1 MKKIAFLFALLGCLK
16 SFAQPV
22 SINPTGSNLII
33 ENTRPQL
40 SASQETELISAC
52 AGNNNA
58 EILFIGQNQ
67 TQASIIAYDVE
78 KGERKILGQFKS
90 NNYNGIH
97 CINEDFLILTKQNGA
112 RSSLE
117 MVFLK
122 QKNLV
127 PSSLRFTEA
136 LICSKSPQATGFFF
150 VNKEEGA
157 DVLYQFPTDGKAPQ
171 LVSKLN
177 GSVQSAFID
186 KNGTLVAYT
195 TYHKNELCLYVS
207 IAGKPATKIKSWQKG
222 VFMNIEGFNEK
233 SKSFFIKS
241 NVWGKG
247 IQTGSISIE
256 NGNPV
261 ADKSNPANAIDVTH
275 VISSAENLDAIG
287 FVTTGRERR
296 NLSFTEKGK
305 QLLIFAEKSI
315 GNPQFSISRI
325 ENLSTVEIFKIESP
339 EVKSKFIVNYKNKFI
354 DVSKGSNTQSFVY
367 RAAPIEF
374 NTIYDKPAFAL
385 FFKGNSTQA
394 STPPLMVIYS
404 NLESTGMS
412 MSYSAFIQGLCS
424 TGYDVLLL
432 PNPSITDNPKFDVND
447 ILSEQSEQLNSL
459 FKKLNGDK
467 RNNCQNICI
476 VLPEELSIL
485 TPAISSLTLEKN
497 TLICSENFDNQLELS
512 STASAITHS
521 DESIPLLDIFPMSEG
536 NARVYSFGNASNLK
550 SKNQSNKNFNFTFS
564 KALAPSKEFIDV
576 INAHFKLEIKI
587 KVAGN

>member
-1 MKKIAFLFALLGCLK
+1 MKKIAFLFALLGCLQ

-22 SINPTGSNLII
+22 SINPTGSNLKI

-40 SASQETELISAC
+40 SPSQETELISAC
-52 AGNNNA
+52 AGTNNS

-97 CINEDFLILTKQNGA
+97 YINEDFLILTKRNGA
-112 RSSLE
+112 RNSLE
-117 MVFLK
+117 MVYLK

-127 PSSLRFTEA
+127 PSSLRFNEA
-136 LICSKSPQATGFFF
+136 LICSKSSQAPGFFF
-150 VNKEEGA
+150 VNKDEGA
-157 DVLYQFPTDGKAPQ
+157 DVLYHFAPDGKAPQ

-177 GSVQSAFID
+177 GTVQSAFID
-186 KNGTLVAYT
+186 KNGTLVGYL
-195 TYHKNELCLYVS
+195 TYYKNELCLFVS
-207 IAGKPATKIKSWQKG
+207 IGGKPATKIKSWQKG

-256 NGNPV
+256 NGNPTL
-261 ADKSNPANAIDVTH
+261 DKSNPTNAIDVTH

-296 NLSFTEKGK
+296 NLSFTDKGK

-325 ENLSTVEIFKIESP
+325 EHLNTMEIFRIESP

-354 DVSKGSNTQSFVY
+354 DVSKGSNTPGFVY

-374 NTIYDKPAFAL
+374 NTVYETPSFAL

-394 STPPLMVIYS
+394 STPPLMVMYS
-404 NLESTGMS
+404 SLESTGVCMN
-412 MSYSAFIQGLCS
+412 YSAFIQGLCS

-432 PNPSITDNPKFDVND
+432 PNPSISDNPKFDVND
-447 ILSEQSEQLNSL
+447 ILSVQTEQLNTL
-459 FKKLNGDK
+459 FKKLNSDK
-467 RNNCQNICI
+467 RNNCLNICI
-476 VLPEELSIL
+476 LLPEELSIL
-485 TPAISSLTLEKN
+485 TPAISMLALEKN
-497 TLICSENFDNQLELS
+497 TLICSENFDNQLALS
-512 STASAITHS
+512 SVVSTITHS
-521 DESIPLLDIFPMSEG
+521 DESTPVLDLFPMSEG
-536 NARVYSFGNASNLK
+536 GTRIYGFGNASNLK
-550 SKNQSNKNFNFTFS
+550 SKNQSNKNFNFTYS
-564 KALAPSKEFIDV
+564 KSVAPSKEFIDV
-576 INAHFKLEIKI
+576 INAHFNLEIKL